1 MAMNKIDGSQFV
13 QPHQLD
19 KYTRADAHNKAATE
33 QREAASST
41 GPTDRPQDQAVI
53 SDNARKLMELRE
65 TMHAGHKAL
74 SVSPEVRAER
84 LATVRQRLATGF
96 YNSLDVHHTVAGR
109 VGAIIDKIDS
119 I

>member
-19 KYTRADAHNKAATE
+19 KYTRADAHSTAATR
-33 QREAASST
+33 QRETAPTT
-41 GPTDRPQDQAVI
+41 GQEGRAQDQAVI

-65 TMHAGHKAL
+65 TMHVGHEAL
-74 SVSPEVRAER
+74 ATSPEVRADR
-84 LATVRQRLATGF
+84 LAKVRQRLATGF
-96 YNSLDVHHTVAGR
+96 YNSLDVHQAVAGR
-109 VGAIIDKIDS
+109 VGAVIDKIDS

>member
-19 KYTRADAHNKAATE
+19 KYTRADAHSTAAT
-33 QREAASST
+33 QHQAAPPST
-41 GPTDRPQDQAVI
+41 KLGNCPQDQAVI

-65 TMHAGHKAL
+65 TMHVGHEAL
-74 SVSPEVRAER
+74 AASPEVRADR
-84 LATVRQRLATGF
+84 LTKVRERLATGF
-96 YNSLDVHHTVAGR
+96 YNSLDVHQEVAGR

>member
-19 KYTRADAHNKAATE
+19 KYTRADAHNNAAT
-33 QREAASST
+33 RHHEAAPST
-41 GPTDRPQDQAVI
+41 GRADRTQDQAVI

-74 SVSPEVRAER
+74 AASPEVRAER
-84 LATVRQRLATGF
+84 LATVRERLATGF
-96 YNSLDVHHTVAGR
+96 YNSLDVHQAVAGR

>member
-19 KYTRADAHNKAATE
+19 KYTRADAHSTAATRHQAAAPSTE
-33 QREAASST
+33 QGNRT
-41 GPTDRPQDQAVI
+41 QDQAVI

-65 TMHAGHKAL
+65 TMHVGHEAL
-74 SVSPEVRAER
+74 SASPEVRADR
-84 LATVRQRLATGF
+84 LAKVRERLATGF
-96 YNSLDVHHTVAGR
+96 YNSLDVHQEVAGR